1 MTKEN
6 NPKKIIKMIDI
17 VPSAS
22 TAEPFLKQ
30 EELKPEQIEL
40 EQIEPEEIELE
51 EIEPIEEKRFFPQDL
66 FVSRTKRI
74 NKKKT
79 LIAIGAICIVVLALI
94 GYFNLSK
101 AEIVIKPKTETMQFK
116 TALNI
121 DKSIAFID
129 REANKIP
136 AQLFQVDKET
146 EREFP
151 ATQEKDVKTKAKGV
165 ITIYNQYSS
174 APQTLVKSTRFMSD
188 KGLIFRTTQTVVVSG
203 AKIEEAKIIA
213 STTDIQVEAAEVG
226 KDYNIGPTSFTIP
239 GFEGTAKH
247 AGFYGKSSAAMTG
260 GAIGK
265 MKVVS
270 AEDIGGAKDIL
281 AVELKSEVES
291 ELKKSISSD
300 LKTLKDTTLIEVTD
314 SSSSVG
320 ADQPAEKFTVKVKV
334 TGKILGF
341 NEKDAISL
349 INSGL
354 GNKVAE
360 DKIIVPNS
368 IEINYTLTDINLN
381 KGIAKLACDV
391 KEIIASKIDT
401 EEVKKSLIG
410 KNETD
415 VRQYLSS
422 RTDIESA
429 KVIFWPFWFKKVPT
443 KESKVK
449 VTID

>member
-1 MTKEN
+1 
-6 NPKKIIKMIDI
+6 
-17 VPSAS
+17 
-22 TAEPFLKQ
+22 
-30 EELKPEQIEL
+30 
-40 EQIEPEEIELE
+40 
-51 EIEPIEEKRFFPQDL
+51 
-66 FVSRTKRI
+66 
-74 NKKKT
+74 
-79 LIAIGAICIVVLALI
+79 
-94 GYFNLSK
+94 
-101 AEIVIKPKTETMQFK
+101 
-116 TALNI
+116 
-121 DKSIAFID
+121 
-129 REANKIP
+129 
-136 AQLFQVDKET
+136 
-146 EREFP
+146 
-151 ATQEKDVKTKAKGV
+151 
-165 ITIYNQYSS
+165 
-174 APQTLVKSTRFMSD
+174 
-188 KGLIFRTTQTVVVSG
+188 
-203 AKIEEAKIIA
+203 
-213 STTDIQVEAAEVG
+213 
-226 KDYNIGPTSFTIP
+226 
-239 GFEGTAKH
+239 
-247 AGFYGKSSAAMTG
+247 
-260 GAIGK
+260 
-265 MKVVS
+265 
-270 AEDIGGAKDIL
+270 
-281 AVELKSEVES
+281 VELKGEVES
-291 ELKKSISSD
+291 ELEKSISSD

-410 KNETD
+410 KNETE

-429 KVIFWPFWFKKVPT
+429 KVIFWPFWVKKVPT
-443 KESKVK
+443 KEGKVK

>member
-17 VPSAS
+17 VPSVS
-22 TAEPFLKQ
+22 QAEPFLKK
-30 EELKPEQIEL
+30 EELKPEPIEL
-40 EQIEPEEIELE
+40 EQIEPEAIEPE
-51 EIEPIEEKRFFPQDL
+51 EIEQFFPQDL
-66 FVSRTKRI
+66 FVSKVKKI
-74 NKKKT
+74 NKKKI
-79 LIAIGAICIVVLALI
+79 LIAIGAVCIIVLAII

-116 TALNI
+116 TVLNI
-121 DKSIAFID
+121 DKSAAFID
-129 REANKIP
+129 SQANKIP
-136 AQLFQVDKET
+136 AQLFQVEKEA

-174 APQTLVKSTRFMSD
+174 APQTLVKATRFISD
-188 KGLIFRTTQTVVVSG
+188 KGLIFRTTQTIVIPG
-203 AKIEEAKIIA
+203 AKIEEGKIIA
-213 STTDIQVEAAEVG
+213 STIDVQVEAAEVG
-226 KDYNIGPTSFTIP
+226 KDYNIGPSSFTIP
-239 GFEGTAKH
+239 GFEGTAKYT
-247 AGFYGKSSAAMTG
+247 GFYGKSSAAMAG

-281 AVELKSEVES
+281 AVELKGEVES
-291 ELKKSISSD
+291 ELEKSISSD
-300 LKTLKDTTLIEVTD
+300 LKTLKDTTLIEVAD

-320 ADQPAEKFTVKVKV
+320 ADQPAEKFKVKVKV

-349 INSGL
+349 INSNL
-354 GNKVAE
+354 ENKIAK
-360 DKIIVPNS
+360 DKTISPNS
-368 IEINYTLTDINLN
+368 IEINYTVTDINLN

-391 KEIIASKIDT
+391 KEMIASKIDT

-410 KNETD
+410 KNETE

-422 RTDIESA
+422 RADIESA
-429 KVIFWPFWFKKVPT
+429 KVIFWPFWVKKVPT